1 VKDLKINDKFAKG
14 DAYTIDWWRK
24 KAINRYTSLFND
36 NKIKPEVLYYSDTIG
51 MQWDECKTK
60 YLAEVGR

>member
-1 VKDLKINDKFAKG
+1 MKDLKIKDKFERG

-24 KAINRYTSLFND
+24 KAISRYTTLFND

-51 MQWDECKTK
+51 MGWDECKTK
-60 YLAEVGR
+60 YLQEVGR